1 MERIVLNYILMEMMK
16 FLNLFYTAEGDSV
29 KILKIFLW
37 VTESYLV
44 MTLKGKNSNLLFIR
58 LQVS

>member
-1 MERIVLNYILMEMMK
+1 MEMMK